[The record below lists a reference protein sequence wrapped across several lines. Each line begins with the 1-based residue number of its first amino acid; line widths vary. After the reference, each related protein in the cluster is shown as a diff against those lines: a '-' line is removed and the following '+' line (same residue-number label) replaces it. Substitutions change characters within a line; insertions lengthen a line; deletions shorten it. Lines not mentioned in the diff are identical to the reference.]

1 MLVYAHMYKYLQHFY
16 KQYMRIF
23 CVFVCS
29 GSCMFKICIKFH
41 NALNLIKEEAL

>member
-1 MLVYAHMYKYLQHFY
+1 MHICTSTCNISINNICAYFV
-16 KQYMRIF
+16 
-23 CVFVCS
+23 CVCS